1 MIDWH
6 ERARADRAEIDRLRA
21 ANDWLTKAI
30 EAFLSEWD
38 DDGIAAADVRRFR
51 AALAAAKATSA
62 PSGDGLRSPSPA
74 TPGTPAP
81 LQREPPLTA

>member
-51 AALAAAKATSA
+51 AALAAAETTAAPPGVSACCSDA
-62 PSGDGLRSPSPA
+62 PSP
-74 TPGTPAP
+74 TPAP
-81 LQREPPLTA
+81 LPPEPPRSA